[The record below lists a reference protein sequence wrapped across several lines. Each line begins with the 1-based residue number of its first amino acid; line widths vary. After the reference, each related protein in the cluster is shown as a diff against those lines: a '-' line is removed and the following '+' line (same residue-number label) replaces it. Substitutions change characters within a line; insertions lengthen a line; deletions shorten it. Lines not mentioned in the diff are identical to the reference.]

1 MSSTREGVP
10 IEDATSCFLASLTS
24 RRLDLRSALSS
35 YVLARRLEQHAFVKG
50 PGHISGACA
59 VCGLNEREVEI
70 DWDVMNFERFKWGG
84 VRRDDLTYVWLDLRQ
99 FAAADRPLP
108 PPPTGRRSAS
118 FSTG

>member
-1 MSSTREGVP
+1 M
-10 IEDATSCFLASLTS
+10 
-24 RRLDLRSALSS
+24 
-35 YVLARRLEQHAFVKG
+35 
-50 PGHISGACA
+50 SGACA